1 MSDNET
7 AVIPVSPAI
16 TGPVENL
23 RVDSGLN
30 PSGIIAGMT
39 VCLSFPRTKRVGN
52 LRVN

>member
-7 AVIPVSPAI
+7 AVISASPAI

-23 RVDSGLN
+23 RVDSGLK

-39 VCLSFPRTKRVGN
+39 VRLSFPRTESVGN